1 MGLRG
6 IGWLRGLDKILDK
19 TSFWIIS
26 GCRPH
31 YGTEMKTS
39 SRPLGDSGVG
49 QFEVLRARSLGPLVK
64 ALAFGMTPCKRRA
77 KLIHY
82 RRYLPV
88 DLAGDFVLMS
98 DYTGKE
104 VVE

>member
-1 MGLRG
+1 LTRFWTKLVF
-6 IGWLRGLDKILDK
+6 GWFLGARLD
-19 TSFWIIS
+19 
-26 GCRPH
+26 

-64 ALAFGMTPCKRRA
+64 ARAFGMTPCKRRA